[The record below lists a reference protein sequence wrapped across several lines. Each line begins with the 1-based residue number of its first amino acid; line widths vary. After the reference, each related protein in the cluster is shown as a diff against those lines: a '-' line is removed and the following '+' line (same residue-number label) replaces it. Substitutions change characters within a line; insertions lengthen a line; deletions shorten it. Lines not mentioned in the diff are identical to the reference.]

1 MRYIINKSVSIEK
14 CLLLL
19 WLPPDGNELFSRLS
33 FYGYG
38 SHLKKC
44 WIKKGTD
51 ALLFFR
57 TSVYWTSLWLSS
69 FAHNHFFFYTYN
81 QPIRIYCGCFSYLM
95 NSVSN
100 GYNSSEL
107 YSEREKLTWTKQYL
121 VTLVRRHT
129 LGVFFCNLCSWSV
142 YVVLIWSHPQPTRT
156 EFGYATASAWLPVAL
171 DRRKCVMWNFILFV

>member
-1 MRYIINKSVSIEK
+1 MWVLKNVFFFYDFLLMEMSFSVDWVSMV
-14 CLLLL
+14 
-19 WLPPDGNELFSRLS
+19 
-33 FYGYG
+33 
-38 SHLKKC
+38 
-44 WIKKGTD
+44 TD
-51 ALLFFR
+51 HTWKNAESKRVLMHFCFFR

-171 DRRKCVMWNFILFV
+171 DRRKCVMWNVILFV

>member
-1 MRYIINKSVSIEK
+1 MSIEK

-57 TSVYWTSLWLSS
+57 TSVYWTTLWLSS
-69 FAHNHFFFYTYN
+69 FAYNHFFFYTYN
-81 QPIRIYCGCFSYLM
+81 QPIRIYGGCFSYLM

-100 GYNSSEL
+100 GCNSSEL

-129 LGVFFCNLCSWSV
+129 LGVLFCNLCSWSV
-142 YVVLIWSHPQPTRT
+142 SLCYWLDPTHSRPGLSLVMPQHLRD
-156 EFGYATASAWLPVAL
+156 LPVAL
-171 DRRKCVMWNFILFV
+171 DRRKCVMWNAILFV